1 MAITKEEILK
11 GRVKEED
18 LSPEMKK
25 NLEIL
30 VEKMNKVRNAYGKP
44 VTVTSGLRT
53 MEDHLR
59 IYKEKGIT
67 DKSKIPMKSKHL
79 YCQAVDISDPH
90 QELQKWCEENVSLLK
105 EIGLWMESFSATKNW
120 CHFQIVPYGSWKEG
134 KSLWFNP

>member
-1 MAITKEEILK
+1 MSITKEEVLK
-11 GRVKEED
+11 GRIKEEE
-18 LSPEMKK
+18 LSPEMQE

-30 VEKMNKVRNAYGKP
+30 IEKINKVRDAYGKP
-44 VTVTSGLRT
+44 MTVTSGLRT

-90 QELQKWCEENVSLLK
+90 QELQKWCEKNVSLLE